1 MSIQE
6 IEKRIIEEAKD
17 EASKIIKEA
26 EGSLHQLKKV
36 HEQKKT
42 ELKAEIM
49 KEAKRKATEV
59 KRSYLVPARL
69 KAKKTLLEEKQKILG
84 KIYSEIKKEKK
95 LSTAEINKIRE
106 ETEVKAA
113 NILFGV

>member
-6 IEKRIIEEAKD
+6 IEKSILKEAKD

-26 EGSLHQLKKV
+26 EISIQQLKKV
-36 HEQKKT
+36 HEQKKA

-49 KEAKRKATEV
+49 KEAARKAAEV

-69 KAKKTLLEEKQKILG
+69 KAKKGLLEEKQKTLG

-95 LSTAEINKIRE
+95 LSTAEANKIRE